1 MKSDLVEIVLWMFV
15 GSRLA
20 FALMTADLDANLVSR
35 NILIPLLLSEFRI
48 ASYYFCFSKSLRKI
62 HLGVC
67 YLPPFFLLLLS
78 LSVLG
83 HDMAVNIRLFIARWI
98 PCFPLSWRVLVG
110 VYVTVSGIRNLSRA
124 RPRMW
129 YHFQLIYV
137 IKKLDLTL

>member
-1 MKSDLVEIVLWMFV
+1 MFV

-35 NILIPLLLSEFRI
+35 NILIPLLLSDCVLLFLFFQVFEKDPSWCLLST
-48 ASYYFCFSKSLRKI
+48 A
-62 HLGVC
+62 
-67 YLPPFFLLLLS
+67 FFLLPLS

-110 VYVTVSGIRNLSRA
+110 VYVTVSGIRNLSRP
-124 RPRMW
+124 RPRTW

-137 IKKLDLTL
+137 IKKLDSTL